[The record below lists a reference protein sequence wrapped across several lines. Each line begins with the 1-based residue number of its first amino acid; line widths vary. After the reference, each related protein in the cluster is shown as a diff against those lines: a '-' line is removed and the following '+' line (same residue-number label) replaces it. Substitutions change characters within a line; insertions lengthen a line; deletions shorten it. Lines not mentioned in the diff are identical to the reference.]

1 VKNDSE
7 KSGSGIAGNS
17 ARNRSEKKFKN
28 PNYGRSWEKGAI
40 GEEGAGKVIEDFCA
54 KYSFKFLHDR
64 KIPGTKANI
73 DHILIT
79 DRGIFVVDTKNYRGA
94 VRIKESGGLFLPHK
108 ETLFV
113 GNRNQTKLVMGV
125 KKQIELVSEAFLQG
139 GSKLPIFGVLA
150 FFKADF
156 PIFNAEY
163 LVEDEFSYPISIN
176 GKHRMN
182 LTFSLQATV
191 QEIEA
196 TVLANESVQKW
207 LEGKSPKK
215 VIFVKGKIVNLV
227 C

>member
-1 VKNDSE
+1 MKNDSE

-79 DRGIFVVDTKNYRGA
+79 DRGIFVVDTKNYRGS
-94 VRIKESGGLFLPHK
+94 VRIKESGGLFLPLK

-156 PIFNAEY
+156 PIFFKPKKIDGV
-163 LVEDEFSYPISIN
+163 LIN
-176 GKHRMN
+176 SKG
-182 LTFSLQATV
+182 
-191 QEIEA
+191 IEA
-196 TVLANESVQKW
+196 LVLSFPIAGVSEIHAAYLY
-207 LEGKSPKK
+207 LEKAFPAY
-215 VIFVKGKIVNLV
+215 
-227 C
+227 